1 MRETIHARKNIPL
14 CMNTCDTF
22 PLVFSR
28 ALSAKLKE
36 LKDKIQ
42 TAVVDRV
49 VEDFVDITTPLKQF
63 TAAALAPEGKHCNT
77 WPELLTLKITIQ
89 PK

>member
-1 MRETIHARKNIPL
+1 
-14 CMNTCDTF
+14 MNTHNRF
-22 PLVFSR
+22 LILISR

-63 TAAALAPEGKHCNT
+63 TDAALAPEGEHCSALAR
-77 WPELLTLKITIQ
+77 LLCLNIAIHSRYFN
-89 PK
+89 

>member
-1 MRETIHARKNIPL
+1 M
-14 CMNTCDTF
+14 
-22 PLVFSR
+22 
-28 ALSAKLKE
+28 SAKLKE

-63 TAAALAPEGKHCNT
+63 TDAALAPEGEHCKILVKLFALNIT
-77 WPELLTLKITIQ
+77 MYMYIQLKLSN
-89 PK
+89 

>member
-1 MRETIHARKNIPL
+1 
-14 CMNTCDTF
+14 MNTCNTF

-63 TAAALAPEGKHCNT
+63 TDAALAPEGKHCNN

>member
-1 MRETIHARKNIPL
+1 
-14 CMNTCDTF
+14 MNTCNTF

-63 TAAALAPEGKHCNT
+63 TDAALAPEGKHCNT
-77 WPELLTLKITIQ
+77 WPELLT
-89 PK
+89 

>member
-1 MRETIHARKNIPL
+1 MHDRYEIMNVVL
-14 CMNTCDTF
+14 CSSF
-22 PLVFSR
+22 LR
-28 ALSAKLKE
+28 ALSSKLQE

-63 TAAALAPEGKHCNT
+63 TDAALALEG
-77 WPELLTLKITIQ
+77 TLARIS
-89 PK
+89 